1 LRHDKDKDVS
11 EAAFDCD
18 ERANV
23 KYKES
28 EADYKLKR

>member
-1 LRHDKDKDVS
+1 VS

-18 ERANV
+18 ERGNV

-28 EADYKLKR
+28 EEDCNLKNEREQRL